1 MINERLRGC
10 FLFNILEEQEHS
22 RENLWLQ
29 EIQEKKQYKENKK
42 QIENKIK
49 LLKTQKF
56 SIKKYFDSK
65 KPVIFILNS
74 LIMKEKEKK
83 RKNQQ
88 NYVTK
93 GFMLE
98 NCIHECNC
106 KIQKILL
113 TLDFYLRSSF

>member
-1 MINERLRGC
+1 MINVCLRGS
-10 FLFNILEEQEHS
+10 FLFDILEDQENS
-22 RENLWLQ
+22 RKNLSLQ
-29 EIQEKKQYKENKK
+29 GIQDKKQYKENKK

-56 SIKKYFDSK
+56 YIKKYFDSK

-74 LIMKEKEKK
+74 LITKEKKKK

-88 NYVTK
+88 NYVTN
-93 GFMLE
+93 GYILE

-106 KIQKILL
+106 KIQKILSI
-113 TLDFYLRSSF
+113 LDFYLKSSL